1 MYHKLMFTLFH
12 FYQFIL
18 FYYAI
23 EINGNINSNSI
34 NDNVKYEPNWDSLD
48 KRPLPAWYD
57 EAKIGIFIHWGVF
70 SVPSYGTE
78 WFWWM
83 WQGDPNRMR
92 QIPEYMRKYYEP
104 EFAYANFAKQ
114 FHAEFF
120 QPNEWADLFQKSGAR
135 YVVLT
140 AKHHEGFCNWPS
152 VNSWQWNSMDIGPN
166 RDLVGD
172 LAASIRNRT
181 NLRFGVYH
189 SLFEWFNP
197 LYLHDK
203 ANNFTTQTFV
213 AQKTMPEL
221 YDLVLRY
228 KPEVIWSDGD
238 AGPDT
243 YWNST
248 HFLAWLYN
256 ESPVKDTVVTNDRWG
271 QGCLCKHGDYYTC
284 DDRYHPGKLVKHK
297 WENCMTLDCCSWG
310 FRREI
315 TLSNVLTPEQ
325 LIKDVIET
333 ITFGGNILINVGP
346 TAWGKISPIY
356 EERLLQLGEWL
367 SISGEGIYG
376 TKPWRIQKEPKLDF
390 VWYTYKKP
398 KTDENWIKFL
408 EKPFLY
414 LMKRISR
421 IKQNPAIVYAHLTK
435 WPAEHCDNLP
445 EALQSLSKYRS
456 IRSILHCKRELRL
469 ASVNAQPNLSEFI
482 LLDGTSTGMILSF
495 EIMDKITNNGVI
507 IHLPDLIVHS
517 DERKTLKYAWTIR
530 MVNVF

>member
-1 MYHKLMFTLFH
+1 MKIFFS
-12 FYQFIL
+12 FIQFIL
-18 FYYAI
+18 LYYII
-23 EINGNINSNSI
+23 EISSI
-34 NDNVKYEPNWDSLD
+34 IYTKSIKQPNKYEPNWNSLD
-48 KRPLPAWYD
+48 KRPLPKWYD

-70 SVPSYGTE
+70 SVPSYRTE

-83 WQGDPNRMR
+83 WQGDKTAMPE
-92 QIPEYMRKYYEP
+92 IPEYMRRYYEP
-104 EFAYANFAKQ
+104 DFAYANFAKQ

-120 QPNEWADLFQKSGAR
+120 QPDKWADLFQKSGAR

-152 VNSWQWNSMDIGPN
+152 ITSWQWNSMDIGPN

-172 LAASIRNRT
+172 LATSIRKRT
-181 NLRFGVYH
+181 KLRFGVYH

-213 AQKTMPEL
+213 EQKTMPEL

-248 HFLAWLYN
+248 QFLAWLYN

-271 QGCLCKHGDYYTC
+271 DGCICKHGGYYSC
-284 DDRYHPGKLVKHK
+284 DDRFHPGKLVKHK

-315 TLSNVLTPEQ
+315 TLDKILTPEQ
-325 LIKDVIET
+325 LISEVIET
-333 ITFGGNILINVGP
+333 VTFGGNILINVGP
-346 TAWGKISPIY
+346 TSYGTISPIY

-367 SISGEGIYG
+367 SINGEGIYA
-376 TKPWRIQKEPKLDF
+376 TQPWRIQKEPNYDF
-390 VWYTYKKP
+390 VWYTYKPVK
-398 KTDENWIKFL
+398 DSEDINEYIKM
-408 EKPFLY
+408 PFIY
-414 LMKRISR
+414 LLQRISY
-421 IKQNPAIVYAHLTK
+421 IKQNPSIVYAHLTK
-435 WPAEHCDNLP
+435 WPNKDCNNDLTEI
-445 EALQSLSKYRS
+445 SLLSMNYQKS
-456 IRSILHCKRELRL
+456 ISYCKRQLNL
-469 ASVNAQPNLSEFI
+469 ASISVQPNLSQFT
-482 LLDGTSTGMILSF
+482 LLDGSLTGIQLSYQ
-495 EIMDKITNNGVI
+495 IMNKTTMNGVI
-507 IHLPDLIVHS
+507 INLPDLIINDNGKS
-517 DERKTLKYAWTIR
+517 LNYAWTIR
-530 MVNVF
+530 MTNVF